1 MSARRRIVVRTP
13 NWLGDIVMAL
23 PAIAAV
29 RAAHPDAHLALA
41 APAAFAPFCAA
52 VPGVDAV
59 VPLAGSGI
67 RAIGA
72 HAGALAAG
80 AFDVAIL
87 FTNSFASAL
96 AASRAG
102 IAERW
107 GYDRDWRGRLLTRA
121 IPVTPRRPRG
131 HPGPGATPAP
141 GPPPP
146 RGTPGPGATPAP
158 GPSSSGPHHSA
169 YYLRLVAALE
179 MPPVASATVA
189 VPVPAAGAGQAETLL
204 AAAGVAAGTRLVG
217 FAPGAAYGSAKR
229 WPPERVAEAIARLV
243 AAGARAV
250 LVGAAGDRE
259 IARAIQSALVP
270 AARPSVVDLVG
281 ATDVKTLMAVLAR
294 CDVVVANDSGA
305 MHVASAVGRPVV
317 AIFGPTD
324 EHATAPLGPHTL
336 VRHDV
341 WCRPC
346 LLRACPI
353 DHRCLRGVA
362 AADVAAAVTR
372 YWT

>member
-1 MSARRRIVVRTP
+1 MTRLVVRTP

-41 APAAFAPFCAA
+41 APAAFAAFCAA
-52 VPGVDAV
+52 VPGVDGV
-59 VPLAGSGI
+59 VPLSGSGI
-67 RAIGA
+67 GAIGG
-72 HAGALAAG
+72 HARALTAG
-80 AFDVAIL
+80 GFDVAIL

-96 AASRAG
+96 AAARAG

-107 GYDRDWRGRLLTRA
+107 GYRRDWRGRLLTRA
-121 IPVTPRRPRG
+121 IPTRRPRKD
-131 HPGPGATPAP
+131 PGVVP
-141 GPPPP
+141 
-146 RGTPGPGATPAP
+146 TPG
-158 GPSSSGPHHSA
+158 SSSGLAGPHHSA
-169 YYLRLVAALE
+169 YYLRLTASLG
-179 MPPVASATVA
+179 MPPTTGPASATVA
-189 VPVPAAGAGQAETLL
+189 VPAPAIEKARALLDAAGL
-204 AAAGVAAGTRLVG
+204 ASGTRLVG

-229 WPPERVAEAIARLV
+229 WPPERVADAITRLA

-250 LVGAAGDRE
+250 LVGAGADRE
-259 IARAIQSALVP
+259 IARAIQSALDP
-270 AARPSVVDLVG
+270 AVRPSVVDLVG
-281 ATDVKTLMAVLAR
+281 ATDVATLMAVLAR

-324 EHATAPLGPHTL
+324 ERATAPLGPHTL

-362 AADVAAAVTR
+362 AADVVAAVTKH
-372 YWT
+372 WA

>member
-1 MSARRRIVVRTP
+1 MTRLVIRAP
-13 NWLGDIVMAL
+13 NWLGDILMAV

-29 RAAHPDAHLALA
+29 RAAHPGAHLAVA
-41 APAAFAPFCAA
+41 APAAFADVCATI
-52 VPGVDAV
+52 PGVDGV
-59 VPLAGSGI
+59 VPLPGSGI

-72 HAGALAAG
+72 HAEALNAG
-80 AFDVAIL
+80 GFDVAIL

-107 GYDRDWRGRLLTRA
+107 GYRRDLRGRLLTRA
-121 IPVTPRRPRG
+121 IPVRSKRAKKT
-131 HPGPGATPAP
+131 TPASLP
-141 GPPPP
+141 VE
-146 RGTPGPGATPAP
+146 
-158 GPSSSGPHHSA
+158 SSRHHSA
-169 YYLRLVAALE
+169 YYLRLVANLG
-179 MPPVASATVA
+179 MPAVDGPTRLAPSATA
-189 VPVPAAGAGQAETLL
+189 VDRAAALL
-204 AAAGVAAGTRLVG
+204 AEAGVAADTRLVG

-229 WPPERVAEAIARLV
+229 WPPERVAAAIAGV
-243 AAGARAV
+243 TGSGHAAVRAV
-250 LVGAAGDRE
+250 LVGAAADRE
-259 IARAIQSALVP
+259 IARAIQSALDP
-270 AARPSVVDLVG
+270 AAREAVVDLVG
-281 ATDVKTLMAVLAR
+281 RTDVATLMAVLAR
-294 CDVVVANDSGA
+294 CAVVVANDSGA

-324 EHATAPLGPHTL
+324 ERATAPLGPHTL

-362 AADVAAAVTR
+362 AADVVAAVTKH
-372 YWT
+372 WA

>member
-1 MSARRRIVVRTP
+1 MTRFVVRTP

-41 APAAFAPFCAA
+41 APAAFAAFCAA
-52 VPGVDAV
+52 VPGVDGV
-59 VPLAGSGI
+59 VPLSGSGI
-67 RAIGA
+67 RAIGD
-72 HAGALAAG
+72 HARALTAG
-80 AFDVAIL
+80 GFDVAIL

-96 AASRAG
+96 AAARAG

-107 GYDRDWRGRLLTRA
+107 GYRRDWRGRLLTRA
-121 IPVTPRRPRG
+121 IPTKPGRPRG
-131 HPGPGATPAP
+131 RSDPGVM
-141 GPPPP
+141 
-146 RGTPGPGATPAP
+146 
-158 GPSSSGPHHSA
+158 PSPHHSA
-169 YYLRLVAALE
+169 YYLRLTASLG
-179 MPPVASATVA
+179 MPAVSTAATV
-189 VPVPAAGAGQAETLL
+189 PIPAAGAEQAGAAM
-204 AAAGVAAGTRLVG
+204 AAAGVAPGTRLVG

-229 WPPERVAEAIARLV
+229 WPPERVADAITRLA

-250 LVGAAGDRE
+250 LVGAGADRE
-259 IARAIQSALVP
+259 IARAIQSALDP
-270 AARPSVVDLVG
+270 AVRPSVVDLVG
-281 ATDVKTLMAVLAR
+281 ATDVATLMAVLAR

-324 EHATAPLGPHTL
+324 ERATAPLGPHTL

-362 AADVAAAVTR
+362 AADVVAAVTKH
-372 YWT
+372 WA